1 MSDKTESN
9 SKLTTVKTVYA
20 RAAMLLLAINFCLTT
35 YVVVNLNSSVQMQ
48 VDQATGLSLE
58 ESRSV
63 TTTTGATTKT
73 PSGTREVST
82 NPTTG
87 E

>member
-9 SKLTTVKTVYA
+9 NKLTTVKTVYA

-35 YVVVNLNSSVQMQ
+35 YVVVNLNDSVQMQ
-48 VDQATGLSLE
+48 VDQAAGQPTEGSE
-58 ESRSV
+58 MVPRAKK
-63 TTTTGATTKT
+63 ATPQGST
-73 PSGTREVST
+73 PSTTQEVST
-82 NPTTG
+82 EPS

>member
-9 SKLTTVKTVYA
+9 NKLTTVKTVYA
-20 RAAMLLLAINFCLTT
+20 RAAMLLLAVNFCLTT

-48 VDQATGLSLE
+48 VDEANGVTSE
-58 ESRSV
+58 ELTTVSQP
-63 TTTTGATTKT
+63 TTTTTPPSTTQ
-73 PSGTREVST
+73 EVST
-82 NPTTG
+82 EPS